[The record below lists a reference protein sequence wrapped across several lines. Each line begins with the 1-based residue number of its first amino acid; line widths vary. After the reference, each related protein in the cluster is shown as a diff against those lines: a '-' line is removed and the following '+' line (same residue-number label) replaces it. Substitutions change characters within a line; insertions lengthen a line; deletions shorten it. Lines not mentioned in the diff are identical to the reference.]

1 MSENMEVKETAVE
14 ETGVSENKAKDQE
27 TGIIRIADDV
37 VSSIAGLAVTEVE
50 GVSKLANV
58 PNELVAK
65 LGRKNLSKSVGI
77 TFNDDET
84 LNVEVKI
91 EVRYGFNIVKV
102 SKDVQDKVKQS
113 LFTMTGLEVKTVNV
127 HVTGIDYS
135 EE

>member
-14 ETGVSENKAKDQE
+14 ENGVSENKAKDQE